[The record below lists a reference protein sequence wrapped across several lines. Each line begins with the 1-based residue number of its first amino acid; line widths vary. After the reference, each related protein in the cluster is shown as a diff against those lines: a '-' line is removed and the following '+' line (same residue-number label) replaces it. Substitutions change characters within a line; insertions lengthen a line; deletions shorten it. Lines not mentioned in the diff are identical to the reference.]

1 MERVGFVMQQKGLL
15 CLKVL
20 GQVAILYLLSECGNW
35 IMTLLHIKFPGSIVG
50 LIILLI
56 LLITKIIP
64 ENWIA
69 NGADTLLT
77 NMTLFFIPVTVG
89 IVDYPELISWQG
101 LLIFGVIFVTTIL
114 SIVISGKATQ
124 AVEKY
129 LEKPSEN
136 QLEPIVETALERI
149 QQKGEA

>member
-1 MERVGFVMQQKGLL
+1 
-15 CLKVL
+15 
-20 GQVAILYLLSECGNW
+20 
-35 IMTLLHIKFPGSIVG
+35 MTLLHIKFPGSIVG

-89 IVDYPELISWQG
+89 VVDYPELISWQG

-124 AVEKY
+124 AVEKH

-136 QLEPIVETALERI
+136 QLEPIVETGLERI